1 MKCEFE
7 YTNWE
12 NERSCKLNQV
22 YGIDNFNW
30 TRRSGSTSSSSTG
43 PSSASQG
50 YYYMYIETS
59 STSYGQNAVLMSSE
73 LNTSMYTFNISRK
86 GKSPNYNLD

>member
-12 NERSCKLNQV
+12 NDRSCNLNQV
-22 YGIDNFNW
+22 YGIDNFDW
-30 TRRSGSTSSSSTG
+30 TRRSGYTPSSNTG

-50 YYYMYIETS
+50 SYYMYIET
-59 STSYGQNAVLMSSE
+59 TSKRYGQNAVLMSSE
-73 LNTSMYTFNISRK
+73 MNTSMYTFNV
-86 GKSPNYNLD
+86 